1 MGYVYLFL
9 LRRWQAETKWRVVYE
24 DVGDLLL
31 LVADRPMRRRDYS
44 PGFSATAAAAA
55 MRDARCAHGIYI
67 SWACLFVCSFAVIS
81 DQPNSRRKM
90 RDFTERL

>member
-1 MGYVYLFL
+1 MGYLYLFL

-44 PGFSATAAAAA
+44 PGFSASATAAAAA
-55 MRDARCAHGIYI
+55 VRDARCALGIYI
-67 SWACLFVCSFAVIS
+67 SWCVFVCLFVRC
-81 DQPNSRRKM
+81 D
-90 RDFTERL
+90 